1 MAGEPHS
8 ASDEETEEAFLSI
21 FDWLSSR
28 NITVKK
34 YKQQESADVVF
45 DQLATFLGERFDS
58 LRHVHDRIRRNLS
71 TGSNFTLNL
80 SSRSQEEIA
89 DSTQFCTLLH
99 KYAFLSSYRYNKNSK
114 VIYATPQKDSKAINF
129 FTGGWFERFVFLKV
143 TSLLSQNKLK
153 YVYLMNPQISLPNG
167 DDFELD
173 LLFLVENDPLWL
185 ECKTGNYQSYI
196 AKYSKVRSTLTIP
209 KESSILIILGISD
222 KLTSELT
229 DLYDI
234 TVANQNN
241 FLDKIAAALD
251 LLELPRDTTPSI
263 PIQPGKLSIL
273 LNKASLRPLPEIR
286 PEVIDQLIRIVNSM
300 DEPKT
305 LVEIKSIL
313 ADRVQISKRK
323 LQDILNAVVRSGCL
337 LDEQGEPVFSFST
350 PFSTLISQDT
360 DVLERKCIESY
371 AYEVL
376 RADPTYFDD
385 KSKVAEFERVTGGKA
400 PDIEVIEQLKKKAQ
414 TSPNAA

>member
-286 PEVIDQLIRIVNSM
+286 PEVIDQL
-300 DEPKT
+300 
-305 LVEIKSIL
+305 
-313 ADRVQISKRK
+313 
-323 LQDILNAVVRSGCL
+323 
-337 LDEQGEPVFSFST
+337 
-350 PFSTLISQDT
+350 LID
-360 DVLERKCIESY
+360 
-371 AYEVL
+371 
-376 RADPTYFDD
+376 
-385 KSKVAEFERVTGGKA
+385 
-400 PDIEVIEQLKKKAQ
+400 
-414 TSPNAA
+414 